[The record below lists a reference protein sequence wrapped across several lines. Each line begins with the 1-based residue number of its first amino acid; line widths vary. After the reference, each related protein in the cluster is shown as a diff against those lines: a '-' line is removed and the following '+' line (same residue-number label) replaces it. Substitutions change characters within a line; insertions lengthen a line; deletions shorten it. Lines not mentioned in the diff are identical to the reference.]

1 MIPSCHT
8 TSWYGPIYLHSLLTQ
23 ISPVQHVKHT
33 AWRAN
38 DDVWSLRLEF
48 LHFIPH
54 VGASN
59 AGMARSTHVVTQG
72 QDNLLNLE
80 SKKIKSKNLK
90 NTLFPQVLTFNGHC
104 ALIKPNTG
112 QVWPVEK
119 VISIRQSQK
128 QYTISHF
135 CPQLHFATINP
146 WKSPGSPT
154 TKPLTKISFQTT
166 YSKHSCTQVNYSGW
180 STS

>member
-8 TSWYGPIYLHSLLTQ
+8 TSCFSPIYLHSLLTQ
-23 ISPVQHVKHT
+23 VSPVQHVKHT

-38 DDVWSLRLEF
+38 NDVWSLRLEF
-48 LHFIPH
+48 LHFVPH

-80 SKKIKSKNLK
+80 SRERKKREKKNLNK
-90 NTLFPQVLTFNGHC
+90 LNQRNTLFPQVLTFDGHC
-104 ALIKPNTG
+104 ALIKPNIG

-119 VISIRQSQK
+119 VISITRPSQK

-154 TKPLTKISFQTT
+154 TKPLTKNLISNHLQ
-166 YSKHSCTQVNYSGW
+166 
-180 STS
+180 